1 MGDSIKVANEDD
13 SAVDDGASPSEG
25 FQWQYTD
32 LLKYGED
39 KFEIISNINTSDK
52 YIKITDDL
60 INGLTDEFFE
70 KTYLGFSYVVPETR
84 IATEVQKN
92 FSQLFRNINYF
103 GKKLEPMDSRK
114 SLYYQNQRL
123 TNFFEGKCEDG
134 SDVMGDLRIME
145 DLQPVKIDFVR
156 YLAIL
161 SQYSSSNHD
170 TARDVMM
177 GYSAYSS
184 RESYYADYVSYILGI
199 EQEDRV
205 DKFDRFDFA
214 AAFPD
219 DVWKERFNTLKT
231 TISHMKL
238 RMGLK
243 DNSIF
248 SSWYEADYWLFGL
261 MYHVLFKGRKIRE
274 EYVAVDY
281 RRRHVLLKSE
291 IEAAID
297 RMRSDSSFLKNSN
310 RVTFIRNRLV
320 ESCNIYSS
328 YVY

>member
-1 MGDSIKVANEDD
+1 
-13 SAVDDGASPSEG
+13 
-25 FQWQYTD
+25 
-32 LLKYGED
+32 
-39 KFEIISNINTSDK
+39 
-52 YIKITDDL
+52 
-60 INGLTDEFFE
+60 
-70 KTYLGFSYVVPETR
+70 
-84 IATEVQKN
+84 
-92 FSQLFRNINYF
+92 
-103 GKKLEPMDSRK
+103 
-114 SLYYQNQRL
+114 
-123 TNFFEGKCEDG
+123 
-134 SDVMGDLRIME
+134 
-145 DLQPVKIDFVR
+145 
-156 YLAIL
+156 
-161 SQYSSSNHD
+161 
-170 TARDVMM
+170 MM

-238 RMGLK
+238 LMGLK
-243 DNSIF
+243 DNRIF

-261 MYHVLFKGRKIRE
+261 MYYVLFKGRQIRE
-274 EYVAVDY
+274 QYVVVND
-281 RRRHVLLKSE
+281 RGRHETLKSE